1 MEEVIKISLQKWPHS
16 SPKSVYSW
24 VVTWEHCCV
33 IPGHSVSLS
42 SWFEMGEAGEEA
54 ATRISLQ
61 KWQLT
66 AQPCHCAHPLYDPI
80 PPYYQG
86 WGARQQS
93 IVHTTK
99 LGSRRLRP
107 LLLSLFLPHHLHL
120 FGPFMSASDVVCF
133 YFLSRFLNFIQSI
146 ELLGLT

>member
-42 SWFEMGEAGEEA
+42 SWFEMAEEA

-61 KWQLT
+61 KWLLT
-66 AQPCHCAHPLYDPI
+66 AQPCHCPHPLYDPI

-86 WGARQQS
+86 
-93 IVHTTK
+93 
-99 LGSRRLRP
+99 
-107 LLLSLFLPHHLHL
+107 
-120 FGPFMSASDVVCF
+120 
-133 YFLSRFLNFIQSI
+133 
-146 ELLGLT
+146 